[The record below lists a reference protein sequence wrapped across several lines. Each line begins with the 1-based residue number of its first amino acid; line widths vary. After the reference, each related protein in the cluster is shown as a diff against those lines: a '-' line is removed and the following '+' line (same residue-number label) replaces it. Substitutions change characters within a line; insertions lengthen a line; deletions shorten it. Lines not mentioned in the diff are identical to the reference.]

1 MDYSI
6 VSLPEIA
13 IIGKAGLCTKDN
25 NIAAELWA
33 QANGHFGEVAE
44 LGMREANGAYVGFWG
59 AMSDESM
66 RFLPWEDGFSR
77 GMYLAGVEVPME
89 AEAPEGWTKWVMPAR
104 QYLVADVTPD
114 RYGEVFSDVIR
125 RVIPDT
131 GLKLCGA
138 ACDYTDPASGQA
150 KLFFPVER
158 LGGD

>member
-25 NIAAELWA
+25 NVAAELWT
-33 QANGHFGEVAE
+33 QANGHFSEVAE

-125 RVIPDT
+125 RVIPDK
-131 GLKLCGA
+131 GLRLCGA

-158 LGGD
+158 LGGN